1 MKTTLIALESHD
13 DLVSVMDKMSWAKT
27 PRVLLIWPKG
37 ERIALRPLDLRMLQR
52 RARSLGA
59 DLGLVTRDPR
69 VRREAA
75 ALGLPV
81 FNSPRSAQS
90 DDWPDSALPK
100 FDRPRTPPAELRALR
115 EETRPPRAR
124 WSETPAA
131 RAGFFALGVFAV
143 LILASLFLPK
153 AAIRLSPETKTQ
165 RLTISVSADPALK
178 SVFITGGIPAREAT
192 RETSGSFEIA
202 STGETAV
209 PETEAKGVARFRN
222 LTASR
227 IRIPLGTVVST
238 LGAAPV
244 RFRTTQEASIA
255 AGAGRT
261 VDVPMEAIGA
271 GARGNLETDM
281 AQFVE
286 GPLGLSLAVTN
297 PAPTTGGTERVT
309 AAPSAQDR
317 ARLRSMLMENLRTQA
332 KLEMLAALP
341 RESLVFPDTIRELA
355 VLDETY
361 SPPAGGTGA
370 RLALTM
376 RVRFSARYASGDDLS
391 ALAAL
396 ALNAA
401 LESGFSPASAQ
412 PKLTLFVNPSTDA
425 DGRTHFSLQMER
437 PIVRAIDPRRV
448 PYLVQ
453 GLRVESALARLSES
467 FALAAPPQIELSP
480 RWWPWLPLVPF
491 RVDVAIQ

>member
-1 MKTTLIALESHD
+1 MKTRLIALESHD

-143 LILASLFLPK
+143 LLLASLFLPK

-222 LTASR
+222 LTTS
-227 IRIPLGTVVST
+227 GTDS
-238 LGAAPV
+238 GP
-244 RFRTTQEASIA
+244 RRRPPSP
-255 AGAGRT
+255 R
-261 VDVPMEAIGA
+261 
-271 GARGNLETDM
+271 ARGGRWTS
-281 AQFVE
+281 
-286 GPLGLSLAVTN
+286 PW
-297 PAPTTGGTERVT
+297 R
-309 AAPSAQDR
+309 PSAR
-317 ARLRSMLMENLRTQA
+317 ARAATSRRTWRSSW
-332 KLEMLAALP
+332 K
-341 RESLVFPDTIRELA
+341 
-355 VLDETY
+355 
-361 SPPAGGTGA
+361 A
-370 RLALTM
+370 RWDS
-376 RVRFSARYASGDDLS
+376 RSR
-391 ALAAL
+391 
-396 ALNAA
+396 
-401 LESGFSPASAQ
+401 
-412 PKLTLFVNPSTDA
+412 
-425 DGRTHFSLQMER
+425 
-437 PIVRAIDPRRV
+437 
-448 PYLVQ
+448 
-453 GLRVESALARLSES
+453 
-467 FALAAPPQIELSP
+467 
-480 RWWPWLPLVPF
+480 
-491 RVDVAIQ
+491 